1 MQTRKSALSYI
12 HTDSLDFISKKF
24 PHNLA
29 PVSTMVGG
37 CVCGGGGGWRKT
49 TVNYNQAKMLY
60 CGKKN

>member
-24 PHNLA
+24 PHDLA

-37 CVCGGGGGWRKT
+37 RGAGAGWRKT

-60 CGKKN
+60 CGKKI